1 MSKYSRYDNGY
12 GYRFNCLCR
21 KKKNNILLK
30 ACNGMDRYFRTRDS
44 AVNYSIKDID
54 RIYTTKFNIDK
65 EVNFKIVFNSDIL
78 YMILNRYNLYN
89 NAGVINTNDDNI
101 KIIAIDCDYFVE
113 NNIDLQFVLYHE
125 IGHIISRTTNDH
137 CRNIENEKIAD
148 LIAFYIVGYD
158 TSINALKNS
167 YILSETLYNKIEF
180 LERIEYLE
188 DEYIKKEI
196 REGIA

>member
-1 MSKYSRYDNGY
+1 MSKFSRYDNGY

-30 ACNGMDRYFRTRDS
+30 ARNGMDRYFRTRDS

-65 EVNFKIVFNSDIL
+65 EVEFKIVFNSDIL
-78 YMILNRYNLYN
+78 YMLLNKYNLHG
-89 NAGVINTNDDNI
+89 NAGVIKMSDNT
-101 KIIAIDCDYFVE
+101 KIILIDCDYFTK
-113 NNIDLQFVLYHE
+113 NNINLRFVLCHE

-167 YILSETLYNKIEF
+167 YILSETLYDKIEF
-180 LERIEYLE
+180 LERIEHLE

-196 REGIA
+196 REDIA